1 ENYRSRLE
9 FELAEYRGFDGQ
21 GQKFTQSWEDVD
33 KEFRTDKDIGGQL
46 RKRNY
51 FERNVPLDLISGE
64 GDALAKARG
73 IHQFVKAHYS
83 WNGKFGIFRDNRVK
97 QAFDAKTGNV
107 AEINITLINLLNAAG
122 IETDLM

>member
-1 ENYRSRLE
+1 GSTTRAVDCEVLQYSMEDVPAFETDGEFMLSPENYRSRLA

-64 GDALAKARG
+64 GDALSKARG

-83 WNGKFGIFRDNRVK
+83 WNG
-97 QAFDAKTGNV
+97 
-107 AEINITLINLLNAAG
+107 
-122 IETDLM
+122 